1 MQILKPLYLIIA
13 VVVLSHAA
21 YAGTLTLVLC
31 TLVSGA
37 VSTLFGV
44 SPMFWA
50 VSAIHLGTVFAT
62 RAQRRRKTAR

>member
-1 MQILKPLYLIIA
+1 LKPLYLIIA
-13 VVVLSHAA
+13 VVVLSH
-21 YAGTLTLVLC
+21 AGTLTLVLC

-50 VSAIHLGTVFAT
+50 VSAIRLGTVFAT
-62 RAQRRRKTAR
+62 RAQWRRKTAR